1 MDGLVTTDEELA
13 VLAARQHGVV
23 ASRQL
28 ALTQDAVDGRCHSG
42 RLHRMHQGVY
52 AVGHVP
58 ATREARW
65 MAAVLACGEGAVLSH
80 RSAATLWRI
89 RDGEGRRPD
98 VTSRARRR
106 HAGITA
112 HRAELT
118 PADVTVHRGIPVTT
132 VARTL
137 ADLAHELSLDDLA
150 RALREAQ
157 YLKLYDMKELRE
169 VLQRRPSRALRE
181 LLPHVVTQSAMED
194 RFLKLCR
201 RHGLPEPVRQHR
213 IAGHPFD
220 FAWPGQRVVVETD
233 GWQAHSGPHAFQADR
248 TLTNTLQL
256 HGWTVL
262 RFTWRDLTTRSHQV
276 AAAVRSAL
284 YRSATS
290 ATGSSATG
298 SGAGS
303 P

>member
-1 MDGLVTTDEELA
+1 MREKVTTDGELA
-13 VLAARQHGVV
+13 MVAAQQHGVI
-23 ASRQL
+23 ALRQITMDDSALSRR
-28 ALTQDAVDGRCHSG
+28 VRSG
-42 RLHRMHQGVY
+42 RLHRMHRTVY

-80 RSAATLWRI
+80 RSAATLWGI
-89 RDGEGRRPD
+89 RDGEGPRPD
-98 VTSRARRR
+98 VTARARRR
-106 HAGITA
+106 HAGVTT
-112 HRAELT
+112 HRADLT
-118 PADVTVHRGIPVTT
+118 PADVTVRKGIAVTT

-248 TLTNTLQL
+248 TLTNALQL

-262 RFTWRDLTTRSHQV
+262 RFTWEDLTRRPRRV
-276 AAAVRSAL
+276 LAALRMAL
-284 YRSATS
+284 GHSVE
-290 ATGSSATG
+290 
-298 SGAGS
+298 